1 MSDYFDP
8 HIIGRIKGL
17 SLRSQ
22 NLVESLMVGIHK
34 SRLRGI
40 STEFAQHRQYSEGD
54 DTRRLDWKVFA
65 RTDRLYLKEFEAETS
80 MPVRFLLDTSRS
92 MFFKSGRAAMSKF
105 DYAATVVAT
114 LAHLL
119 MQQKDTFGLALF
131 SQKVLT
137 MLPAKGSRSHYRNV
151 VDALSAAS
159 AHGETDLCNAVANL
173 APQCKQRGLVVIV
186 SDLVCETEQLALALS
201 QMSFLGQDVI
211 LFHVEDPEER
221 DFPFAGPT
229 VFLGPEQEGKL
240 LCDPRDFRNVYL
252 AERRRHLDAIH
263 SDCLRFGFDLEEM
276 PTDGRLDAVLAGFLS
291 LRQARRMSR

>member
-1 MSDYFDP
+1 MPDFFDP
-8 HIIGRIKGL
+8 HIIGSIKGL
-17 SLRSQ
+17 ALRSQ
-22 NLVESLMVGIHK
+22 TLVESLMVGMHK

-65 RTDRLYLKEFEAETS
+65 RTDRLFLKEFEAETS

-92 MFFKSGRAAMSKF
+92 MYFKSDGAAMSKF

-131 SQKVLT
+131 SQKVLS
-137 MLPAKGSRSHYRNV
+137 MLAPKGSRSHYLNV
-151 VDALSAAS
+151 LEILSGAS
-159 AHGETDLCNAVANL
+159 AGGETDLAKGISGI
-173 APQCKQRGLVVIV
+173 APQCKQRGLVVII
-186 SDLVCETEQLALALS
+186 SDLVCETDELALALS

-211 LFHVEDPEER
+211 IFHVEDPAER
-221 DFPFAGPT
+221 DFPFSGPT

-252 AERRRHLDAIH
+252 AERRRHLDTIREA
-263 SDCLRFGFDLEEM
+263 CLRFGFDLEPM
-276 PTDGRLDAVLAGFLS
+276 PTDARLDAVLAGFLS
-291 LRQARRMSR
+291 LRQARRVSR